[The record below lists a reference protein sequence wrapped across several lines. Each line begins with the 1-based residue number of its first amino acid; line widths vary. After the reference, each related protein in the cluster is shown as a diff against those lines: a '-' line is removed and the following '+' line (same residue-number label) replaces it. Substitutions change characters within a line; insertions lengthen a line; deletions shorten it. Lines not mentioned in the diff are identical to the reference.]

1 MHWLLLILWTTPHAI
16 LIFCVIGLV
25 RHSRFKTLPFFFTY
39 VIYEEVLFSVL
50 LPVVFWIGYWGG
62 PKALYQWITVVG
74 SVGISS
80 CLQLAVFYEIVNTL
94 ILPQSP
100 TLAALRPLIRW
111 ATATT
116 LLLAVGIS
124 AALSSAGLRPL
135 NHIFE
140 VLNFSTNLVNLSL
153 LMVLLLFTRTLRIS
167 WRSLPTGIVL
177 GFGINS
183 SAEIAATSLVSA
195 FGMNGIVS
203 KDIIRMLAF
212 IACTVVWLIYIL
224 LPEKTPQFT
233 GPGVQKSE
241 IESWNEEMQKI
252 VEP

>member
-1 MHWLLLILWTTPHAI
+1 MHWLLLILWTMPHAV

-50 LPVVFWIGYWGG
+50 LLVAFWIGYWGG

-116 LLLAVGIS
+116 ILLAVGIS
-124 AALSSAGLRPL
+124 AAFSSAGLRPL

-153 LMVLLLFTRTLRIS
+153 LMLLCLFTRTLRIS
-167 WRSLPTGIVL
+167 WRSLPAGVAL

-183 SAEIAATSLVSA
+183 SAEIGATSLVSA
-195 FGMNGIVS
+195 FGMNGINS
-203 KDIIRMLAF
+203 SDIIRMLAF
-212 IACTVVWLIYIL
+212 LACTLIWLIYIF
-224 LPEKTPQFT
+224 LPDARPRFT
-233 GPGVQKSE
+233 GQGVQRSE
-241 IESWNEEMQKI
+241 IEIWSQQLQKW
-252 VEP
+252 